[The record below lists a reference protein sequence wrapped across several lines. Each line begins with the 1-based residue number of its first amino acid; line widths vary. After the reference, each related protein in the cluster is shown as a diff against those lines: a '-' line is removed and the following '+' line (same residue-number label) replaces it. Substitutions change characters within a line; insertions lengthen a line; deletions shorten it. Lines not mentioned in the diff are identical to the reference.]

1 MGFLMAAPLAVGIEA
16 TGFTVAAGTEAAMTA
31 SSLGSLAS
39 FAMPAFAG
47 LQMAGGYM
55 QGQEEKAQAN
65 AAADVLE
72 YNAAVERESAKAER
86 YAAESEVEKLNR
98 QQKLAI
104 GMQRAAVGKS
114 GFTMAGTPLAI
125 MADTISQYEL
135 DRQTALWNAEVKA
148 GKYESQASIY
158 ESSAKQQKQKA
169 SRAIGKA
176 LLGSA
181 ISAGSVYASSGL
193 NSRSTGSGR
202 GMDYERA

>member
-1 MGFLMAAPLAVGIEA
+1 MGWGMAA
-16 TGFTVAAGTEAAMTA
+16 M
-31 SSLGSLAS
+31 
-39 FAMPAFAG
+39 AG
-47 LQMAGGYM
+47 LQMFGGYM

-65 AAADVLE
+65 ATADILE

-86 YAAESEVEKLNR
+86 YAADSEIEKLNR
-98 QQKLAI
+98 QQKLTVGA
-104 GMQRAAVGKS
+104 QRAAVGKS

-148 GKYESQASIY
+148 GKYESQANIY

-181 ISAGSVYASSGL
+181 ISAGSIYASSYTRGGY
-193 NSRSTGSGR
+193 SGSGK